1 MSRRRLPVSGITIAF
16 IDKTTMAQTLDMTSI
31 HPVILSGGSGTR
43 LWPLS
48 RAALPKQLLPLAS
61 DHSLLQDTVSR
72 LADMPEIA
80 APMMVCNVEHRFMI
94 AEQMRQIGSQPC
106 AIVLE
111 PVGRNTAPAI
121 AVAALMLSRDDPDA
135 LMLVLPADHL
145 IGDIDAFH
153 AAIRLAADAAQK
165 GHLATFGIVAATPET
180 GYGYIRKGEP
190 LADSAGAYQVAAF
203 VEKPDLA
210 TAQQYVDSGDYFWNS
225 GMFLFRAADFLNE
238 LQAVRPDIL
247 EASRAALDA
256 ATLDLDFVRLDP
268 AAFEACPSES
278 VDYAVME
285 HTRHAAVVP
294 ADMAWNDIGAWSALW
309 DVAVKD
315 ADNNATRGD
324 VMLENAR
331 NNFVR
336 AETRMVAMLGVS
348 DLVVVETA
356 DVVLVAQKDQVQ
368 DVKKLVDRLKAE
380 KRCEHLVHKQVYRP
394 WGWYEGIDEGERF
407 QVKRIMVKPGEKLS
421 LQMHHH
427 RAEHWIVVSGTAS
440 VSCGDEVLL
449 LTENQSTYIPLGTS
463 HRLENPGKIDL
474 HMIEVQSG
482 SYLGEDDIVRFEDV
496 YQRT

>member
-1 MSRRRLPVSGITIAF
+1 M
-16 IDKTTMAQTLDMTSI
+16 TTL

-61 DHSLLQDTVSR
+61 ENSLLQDTVSR
-72 LADMPEIA
+72 LTGMPEIA
-80 APMMVCNVEHRFMI
+80 APLMICNVEHRFMI
-94 AEQMRQIGSQPC
+94 AEQMRQIGSMPR

-121 AVAALMLSRDDPDA
+121 AVAALMLSKEDPDA

-145 IGDIDAFH
+145 IGDVDAFH
-153 AAIRLAADAAQK
+153 AAIRTAAEAAKK
-165 GHLATFGIVAATPET
+165 GHLTTFGIVATTPET
-180 GYGYIRKGEP
+180 GYGYIRRGAP
-190 LADSAGAYQVAAF
+190 LAEPVGAYQVSAF
-203 VEKPDLA
+203 VEKPDQA
-210 TAQQYVDSGDYFWNS
+210 TAAQYVESGDYFWNS
-225 GMFLFRAADFLNE
+225 GMFLFRAADYLNE
-238 LQAVRPDIL
+238 LQTLRPDIL

-285 HTRHAAVVP
+285 QTHCAAVVP
-294 ADMAWNDIGAWSALW
+294 ADMAWNDIGTWSALW
-309 DVAVKD
+309 NVAEKD
-315 ADNNATRGD
+315 AYGNATRGD
-324 VMLENAR
+324 VMLEDAR

-368 DVKKLVDRLKAE
+368 EVKKLVERLKAE

-394 WGWYEGIDEGERF
+394 WGWYEGIDKGERF

-427 RAEHWIVVSGTAS
+427 RAEHWIVVSGTAN
-440 VSCGDEVLL
+440 VTCGDVVKL
-449 LTENQSTYIPLGTS
+449 LTENQSTYIPLGTL
-463 HRLENPGKIDL
+463 HRLENPGKVDL
-474 HMIEVQSG
+474 HIIEVQSG
-482 SYLGEDDIVRFEDV
+482 TYLGEDDIVRFEDI
-496 YQRT
+496 YKRD

>member
-1 MSRRRLPVSGITIAF
+1 M
-16 IDKTTMAQTLDMTSI
+16 TTI

-80 APMMVCNVEHRFMI
+80 PPLMVCNVEHRFMI
-94 AEQMRQIGSQPC
+94 AEQMRQIDTPPR

-145 IGDIDAFH
+145 IGDIAGFH
-153 AAIRLAADAAQK
+153 AAIRTAADAASN
-165 GHLATFGIVAATPET
+165 GYLATFGIVAATPET
-180 GYGYIRKGEP
+180 GYGYIRKGPP
-190 LADSAGAYQVAAF
+190 LADAAGAHQVAAF

-210 TAQQYVDSGDYFWNS
+210 TAQQYVDSGEYFWNS
-225 GMFLFRAADFLNE
+225 GMFLFRASDFIKE
-238 LQAVRPDIL
+238 LEALRPDIL

-268 AAFEACPSES
+268 KAFEACPSDS

-285 HTRHAAVVP
+285 HTRRAAVVP
-294 ADMAWNDIGAWSALW
+294 ADIAWNDIGAWSALW
-309 DVAVKD
+309 EVATKD
-315 ADNNATRGD
+315 EQGNAVRGD
-324 VMLENAR
+324 VMLENAH

-336 AETRMVAMLGVS
+336 AEGRMVAMLGVS

-356 DVVLVAQKDQVQ
+356 DVVLVAKKDQVQ

-440 VSCGDEVLL
+440 VTCGDEVML
-449 LTENQSTYIPLGTS
+449 LTENQSTYIPLGTT

-482 SYLGEDDIVRFEDV
+482 TYLGEDDIVRLEDV
-496 YQRT
+496 YKRS

>member
-1 MSRRRLPVSGITIAF
+1 
-16 IDKTTMAQTLDMTSI
+16 MTPI

-61 DHSLLQDTVSR
+61 ERSLLQDTVSR
-72 LADMPEIA
+72 LADMPEIL

-94 AEQMRQIGSQPC
+94 AEQMRQIGASPR

-121 AVAALMLSRDDPDA
+121 AVAALMLSRADPDA

-145 IGDIDAFH
+145 ISDVEAFH
-153 AAIRLAADAAQK
+153 HAIRLAAEAAQR
-165 GHLATFGIVAATPET
+165 GHLVTFGIVAATPET
-180 GYGYIRKGEP
+180 GYGYIHKGVP
-190 LADSAGAYQVAAF
+190 LADSGHAFAVEAF

-210 TAQQYVDSGDYFWNS
+210 TAQRYVDSGEYFWNS
-225 GMFLFRAADFLNE
+225 GMFLFRARDFLDE
-238 LQAVRPDIL
+238 LQALRPDIL

-256 ATLDLDFVRLDP
+256 ATPDLDFVRLDP
-268 AAFEACPSES
+268 AAFEACPSDS

-285 HTRHAAVVP
+285 HTRRAAMVP
-294 ADMAWNDIGAWSALW
+294 ADIGWNDIGSWSALW
-309 DVAVKD
+309 EVAHKD
-315 ADNNATRGD
+315 GQGNAMRGD
-324 VMLENAR
+324 VLLEDAR

-336 AETRMVAMLGVS
+336 AESRMVAMLGVS

-356 DVVLVAQKDQVQ
+356 DVVLVAKKDQVQ
-368 DVKKLVDRLKAE
+368 EVKKLVDRMKAE
-380 KRCEHLVHKQVYRP
+380 KRCEHLIHKQVYRP

-427 RAEHWIVVSGTAS
+427 RAEHWIVVSGTAK
-440 VSCGDEVLL
+440 VTRDGEVTL

-463 HRLENPGKIDL
+463 HRLENPGKIEL

-482 SYLGEDDIVRFEDV
+482 SYLGEDDIVRFEDI
-496 YQRT
+496 YKRS

>member
-1 MSRRRLPVSGITIAF
+1 
-16 IDKTTMAQTLDMTSI
+16 MTPI

-61 DHSLLQDTVSR
+61 DQSLLQDTVER
-72 LADMPEIA
+72 LADMPEMA
-80 APMMVCNVEHRFMI
+80 APLMVCNVEHRFMI
-94 AEQMRQIGSQPC
+94 AEQMRQIDTRPH

-111 PVGRNTAPAI
+111 PMGRNTAPAI

-145 IGDIDAFH
+145 IGDIAAFH
-153 AAIRLAADAAQK
+153 AAIRTAAQAAQN
-165 GHLATFGIVAATPET
+165 GRLATFGIIAATPET
-180 GYGYIRKGEP
+180 GYGYIRKGP
-190 LADSAGAYQVAAF
+190 QLADSAGVYDVAAF
-203 VEKPDLA
+203 VEKPDLD
-210 TAQQYVDSGDYFWNS
+210 TARQYVDSGDYFWNS
-225 GMFLFRAADFLNE
+225 GMFLFRASDFLKE
-238 LQAVRPDIL
+238 LETLRPDIL
-247 EASRAALDA
+247 EASRTALER

-268 AAFEACPSES
+268 TAFEACPSES

-285 HTRHAAVVP
+285 HTRQAAVVP
-294 ADMAWNDIGAWSALW
+294 ADMAWNDIGAWTALW
-309 DVAVKD
+309 EVAQKD
-315 ADNNATRGD
+315 GQGNATRGD

-336 AETRMVAMLGVS
+336 AETRMVALLGVS

-356 DVVLVAQKDQVQ
+356 DVVLVANKDQVQ

-440 VSCGDEVLL
+440 VTCGDEVML
-449 LTENQSTYIPLGTS
+449 LTENQSTYIPLGTT

-482 SYLGEDDIVRFEDV
+482 TYLGEDDIVRFEDI
-496 YQRT
+496 YKRN

>member
-1 MSRRRLPVSGITIAF
+1 MTTIY
-16 IDKTTMAQTLDMTSI
+16 
-31 HPVILSGGSGTR
+31 PVILSGGSGTR

-61 DHSLLQDTVSR
+61 KFSLLQDTVSR
-72 LADMPEIA
+72 LDDMPEIA
-80 APMMVCNVEHRFMI
+80 DPLMVCNVEHRFMI
-94 AEQMRQIGSQPC
+94 AEQMRQIGATPR

-145 IGDIDAFH
+145 IGDVEAFH
-153 AAIRLAADAAQK
+153 AAIRTASGAAK
-165 GHLATFGIVAATPET
+165 NGHLTTFGIVAATPET
-180 GYGYIRKGEP
+180 GYGYIRKGAP
-190 LADSAGAYQVAAF
+190 LADTAGAHQVAAF
-203 VEKPDLA
+203 VEKPDQG
-210 TAQQYVDSGDYFWNS
+210 TAEQYIQSGDYYWNS
-225 GMFLFRAADFLNE
+225 GMFLFRASDFLNE
-238 LQAVRPDIL
+238 LKTLRPDIF

-285 HTRHAAVVP
+285 HTRNAAVVP
-294 ADMAWNDIGAWSALW
+294 ADIAWNDIGAWSALW
-309 DVAVKD
+309 DVATKD
-315 ADNNATRGD
+315 DFGNAIRGD

-336 AETRMVAMLGVS
+336 AETRMVALLGVS

-356 DVVLVAQKDQVQ
+356 DVVLVAQKGQVQ

-380 KRCEHLVHKQVYRP
+380 QRCEHLVHKQVYRP
-394 WGWYEGIDEGERF
+394 WGWYEGIDEGDRF

-427 RAEHWIVVSGTAS
+427 RAEHWVVVSGTAS
-440 VSCGDEVLL
+440 VTCGDKVTL

-463 HRLENPGKIDL
+463 HRLENPGKVDL
-474 HMIEVQSG
+474 HIIEVQSG
-482 SYLGEDDIVRFEDV
+482 TYLGEDDIVRFEDV
-496 YQRT
+496 YKRD

>member
-1 MSRRRLPVSGITIAF
+1 M
-16 IDKTTMAQTLDMTSI
+16 TTL

-61 DHSLLQDTVSR
+61 KHSLLQDTVSR

-80 APMMVCNVEHRFMI
+80 NPLVVCNVEHRFMI
-94 AEQMRQIGSQPC
+94 AEQMRQIGATPR

-111 PVGRNTAPAI
+111 PMGRNTAPAI
-121 AVAALMLSRDDPDA
+121 AVAALMLSRDDPEA

-145 IGDIDAFH
+145 IGDVDAFH
-153 AAIRLAADAAQK
+153 AAIRIAAEAAK
-165 GHLATFGIVAATPET
+165 NGHLTTFGIVAAIPET
-180 GYGYIRKGEP
+180 GYGYIQKGAP
-190 LADSAGAYQVAAF
+190 LADPKGAFQVAAF
-203 VEKPDLA
+203 VEKPDST

-238 LQAVRPDIL
+238 LQTLRPDIL

-268 AAFEACPSES
+268 AAFDACPSES

-285 HTRHAAVVP
+285 HTRCAAMVP

-309 DVAVKD
+309 NVAVKD
-315 ADNNATRGD
+315 DLGNATRGD
-324 VMLENAR
+324 VMLEDSR

-336 AETRMVAMLGVS
+336 AETRMVALLGVS

-356 DVVLVAQKDQVQ
+356 DVVLVARKDQVQ
-368 DVKKLVDRLKAE
+368 DVKKLVERLKAE

-427 RAEHWIVVSGTAS
+427 RAEHWVVVSGTAS
-440 VSCGDEVLL
+440 VTCGDLVTLL
-449 LTENQSTYIPLGTS
+449 SENQSTYIPLGTT
-463 HRLENPGKIDL
+463 HRLENPGKVDL
-474 HMIEVQSG
+474 HIIEVQSG
-482 SYLGEDDIVRFEDV
+482 TYLGEDDIVRFEDI
-496 YQRT
+496 YKRN

>member
-1 MSRRRLPVSGITIAF
+1 M
-16 IDKTTMAQTLDMTSI
+16 TTI

-61 DHSLLQDTVSR
+61 ERSLLQDTVGR
-72 LADMPEIA
+72 LADMPEMA
-80 APMMVCNVEHRFMI
+80 APLMVCNVEHRFMI
-94 AEQMRQIGSQPC
+94 AEQMRQIGARPH

-145 IGDIDAFH
+145 IGDVPAFH
-153 AAIRLAADAAQK
+153 SAIRTAAAAAQH

-180 GYGYIRKGEP
+180 GYGYIRRGAS
-190 LADSAGAYQVAAF
+190 LTDTAGAHEVAAF

-210 TAQQYVDSGDYFWNS
+210 TAQQYVDSGEYFWNS
-225 GMFLFRAADFLNE
+225 GMFLFRASDFLDE
-238 LQAVRPDIL
+238 LQALRPDIL
-247 EASRAALDA
+247 AASRAALEA
-256 ATLDLDFVRLDP
+256 AQPDLDFVRLDP
-268 AAFEACPSES
+268 AEFEACPSES

-285 HTRHAAVVP
+285 HTRRAAVVP

-309 DVAVKD
+309 EVGEKDEAGNAV
-315 ADNNATRGD
+315 RGD

-336 AETRMVAMLGVS
+336 AETRMVALLGVS

-356 DVVLVAQKDQVQ
+356 DVVLVASKDQVQ

-427 RAEHWIVVSGTAS
+427 RAEHWIVVSGTAR
-440 VSCGDEVLL
+440 VTRDEHVEL
-449 LTENQSTYIPLGTS
+449 LTENQSTYIPLGTT

-482 SYLGEDDIVRFEDV
+482 TYLGEDDIVRFEDI
-496 YQRT
+496 YKRN

>member
-1 MSRRRLPVSGITIAF
+1 
-16 IDKTTMAQTLDMTSI
+16 MTPI

-61 DHSLLQDTVSR
+61 DQSLLQDTVSR
-72 LADMPEIA
+72 LADMPEIV
-80 APMMVCNVEHRFMI
+80 APLMVCNVEHRFMI
-94 AEQMRQIGSQPC
+94 AEQMRKIDTAPR

-121 AVAALMLSRDDPDA
+121 AVAALMLSRDDPAA

-145 IGDIDAFH
+145 IGDVAAFH
-153 AAIRLAADAAQK
+153 AAIRTAAEAAK
-165 GHLATFGIVAATPET
+165 NGHLATFGIVAATPET
-180 GYGYIRKGEP
+180 GYGYIKRGP
-190 LADSAGAYQVAAF
+190 ALDTPGVHQVAAF
-203 VEKPDLA
+203 VEKPDLD
-210 TAQQYVDSGDYFWNS
+210 TAQQYVGSGEYFWNS
-225 GMFLFRAADFLNE
+225 GMFLFRASDFLDE
-238 LQAVRPDIL
+238 LEALRPDIL
-247 EASRAALDA
+247 AASRAALDA

-268 AAFEACPSES
+268 KAFEACPSDS

-285 HTRHAAVVP
+285 HTRRAAVVP
-294 ADMAWNDIGAWSALW
+294 ADIAWNDIGAWSALW
-309 DVAVKD
+309 EVATKD
-315 ADNNATRGD
+315 EQGNAIRGD

-356 DVVLVAQKDQVQ
+356 DVVLVANKDQVQ

-427 RAEHWIVVSGTAS
+427 RAEHWIVVSGTAK
-440 VSCGDEVLL
+440 VTCGDEVML
-449 LTENQSTYIPLGTS
+449 LTENQSTYIPLGTT

-482 SYLGEDDIVRFEDV
+482 TYLGEDDIVRFEDI
-496 YQRT
+496 YQRS